1 MVEGLKVNL
10 ISISQL
16 CDIGLNVTFIKSE
29 CKAVGDHGNVRLEGQ
44 RSENNFYMWKPN
56 NLCFSTLAETQA
68 ELWHRKLG
76 HLIVRTMV
84 KLSNQEVVRRLP
96 KLRPEQNFVCG
107 PCTKGKQVKVQHQI
121 VPDVKSKKALELVY
135 RDLMGPIQVESMTGK
150 KYILVLVDDFTRYM
164 WVRFLREKSET
175 LESFRILALQLE
187 NEKWGIK
194 IIRSDHDGKFQNE
207 LFDLFYNSHGIAH
220 QYSALRTP
228 EQNGVV
234 ERKNRTLQEMARAM
248 MHGNNVAKHLWA
260 EAVNTACYIINK
272 VYVKK
277 GTNMTPYELWK
288 GKTPSVSYFHIFGCT
303 YYILNDKDQLGKC
316 DAKND
321 EGMFLGYSGT
331 STAFRVFNRRTHMV
345 QKTVNVVFDDASYY
359 IQVVQPIVS
368 P

>member
-1 MVEGLKVNL
+1 
-10 ISISQL
+10 
-16 CDIGLNVTFIKSE
+16 
-29 CKAVGDHGNVRLEGQ
+29 
-44 RSENNFYMWKPN
+44 
-56 NLCFSTLAETQA
+56 
-68 ELWHRKLG
+68 
-76 HLIVRTMV
+76 
-84 KLSNQEVVRRLP
+84 
-96 KLRPEQNFVCG
+96 
-107 PCTKGKQVKVQHQI
+107 
-121 VPDVKSKKALELVY
+121 
-135 RDLMGPIQVESMTGK
+135 MTGK

-194 IIRSDHDGKFQNE
+194 SIRSDHDGKFQNE

-248 MHGNNVAKHLWA
+248 MHGNNVAKHFWA

-277 GTNMTPYELWK
+277 GTNVTPYELWK
-288 GKTPSVSYFHIFGCT
+288 SKTPSVSYFHIFGCT
-303 YYILNDKDQLGKC
+303 YYILNDKDQLGKY

-345 QKTVNVVFDDASYY
+345 QKTVNVVFDDESYY